1 MTPDINFESLSYSPF
16 SIHENSINSENSDP
30 DTLAFTKIF
39 NLSGHITVPLT
50 IVRTIFN
57 VYQKNSFLLYN

>member
-50 IVRTIFN
+50 RLRGQN
-57 VYQKNSFLLYN
+57 K